1 MFVYKRIQMA
11 FLLLFSCIILA
22 ACSEQNKPDATAKEE
37 TEEKT
42 AVTDEIPVASLELEG
57 MIAQE
62 PGKLL
67 ELHMEPNIEA
77 AETKDFW
84 TYNNFYEDTFEPI
97 MHEAADGLFLGK

>member
-42 AVTDEIPVASLELEG
+42 KRKSIRRS
-57 MIAQE
+57 
-62 PGKLL
+62 
-67 ELHMEPNIEA
+67 NR
-77 AETKDFW
+77 
-84 TYNNFYEDTFEPI
+84 
-97 MHEAADGLFLGK
+97 